1 VLLTFAAVVL
11 LTQLQEEFEG
21 GLRRVVANRLALRL
35 GLAYP
40 LAHRFRTGLTLG
52 MYALVVFTM
61 TFIAVLSN
69 VFGGQVER
77 ATGEEAGGFDLLVTA
92 NEGNPPPAR
101 ALASIEGVER
111 VSSQVHGTALFR
123 PQGFVE
129 PEPWPVTGIE
139 RSFVDIGPPAIEE
152 RADGYDSDREVWE
165 ALVEDPRTAVI
176 DIFFLQAGGGGPP
189 ASPVEMGEVMEVLDP
204 VTGTPVKRR
213 VIAVTDSGQSFS
225 GVFMGRDSVKEVFSG
240 RVAENRFYV
249 VAGGSPEALGDIA
262 ARMQGEFVRNGVEAQ
277 SFRSIIEQ
285 GQRLNLQFL
294 QLMQGYLALGLVVGI
309 AGLGVVMIR
318 AVRERRREIGV
329 LRALG
334 FVAPMVRRA
343 FVFESGFTALEGIL
357 VGSLLALVTAAQLIG
372 NGDFGEGLAFEV
384 PWANVALLC
393 VASLVASL
401 LATSW
406 PAQQA
411 SRIPPAVALRVAE

>member
-1 VLLTFAAVVL
+1 
-11 LTQLQEEFEG
+11 
-21 GLRRVVANRLALRL
+21 
-35 GLAYP
+35 
-40 LAHRFRTGLTLG
+40 
-52 MYALVVFTM
+52 
-61 TFIAVLSN
+61 
-69 VFGGQVER
+69 
-77 ATGEEAGGFDLLVTA
+77 
-92 NEGNPPPAR
+92 
-101 ALASIEGVER
+101 
-111 VSSQVHGTALFR
+111 
-123 PQGFVE
+123 
-129 PEPWPVTGIE
+129 
-139 RSFVDIGPPAIEE
+139 
-152 RADGYDSDREVWE
+152 
-165 ALVEDPRTAVI
+165 
-176 DIFFLQAGGGGPP
+176 
-189 ASPVEMGEVMEVLDP
+189 
-204 VTGTPVKRR
+204 
-213 VIAVTDSGQSFS
+213 
-225 GVFMGRDSVKEVFSG
+225 MGRESVEEVFSG

-384 PWANVALLC
+384 PWANVTLLC

-411 SRIPPAVALRVAE
+411 SRIPPAVALRVAD